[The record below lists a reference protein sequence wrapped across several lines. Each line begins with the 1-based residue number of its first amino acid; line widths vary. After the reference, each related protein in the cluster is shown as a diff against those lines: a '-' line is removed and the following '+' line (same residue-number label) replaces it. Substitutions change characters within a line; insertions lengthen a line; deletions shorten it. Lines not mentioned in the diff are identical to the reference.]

1 MRRIGVERSERRRI
15 EWKPGLCEFGG
26 KEITRLQDWGG

>member
-1 MRRIGVERSERRRI
+1 MRRIGVERSGRRRI
-15 EWKPGLCEFGG
+15 EWKPGLREFGG